1 MQHHPLKVFSGT
13 SNPEISTEIA
23 NYLGIELASIELDR
37 FSDGEISCHISDN
50 VRGADAFIIQSTCSP
65 ANENLMELLIAID
78 TLKRASAIRINAVIP
93 YFGYARQDRKHKPRV
108 PITSKL
114 VADLLER
121 AGASRIITM
130 DLHANQIQGFF
141 NIPVDH
147 LYSSAVLI
155 GFVRS
160 LGIPDLCVVAP
171 DVGGA
176 ERARAYSKRVDAP
189 LAIVDKRRERANES
203 EVVNIVGDIKD
214 KNVFIIDDIIDT
226 AGTLVKTASVLKE
239 KGAHSIIAAAT
250 HGVLSGPAMDRISE
264 SCIDKLY
271 ITNTIPFDPERDKSG
286 RVHVL
291 SVANLFGEAIKR
303 THEETSISSL
313 FI

>member
-1 MQHHPLKVFSGT
+1 MKDHPLKAFSGS
-13 SNPEISTEIA
+13 SNPEIASEIA
-23 NYLGIELASIELDR
+23 NYLGIELASIELGR

-50 VRGADAFIIQSTCSP
+50 VRGADVFIIQSTCSP
-65 ANENLMELLIAID
+65 ANDNLMELLITID
-78 TLKRASAIRINAVIP
+78 TLKRASAERITAVIP

-108 PITSKL
+108 PITAKL

-121 AGASRIITM
+121 AGVSRIITM

-155 GFVRS
+155 GFIRS
-160 LGIPDLCVVAP
+160 MNINNLCVVAP

-176 ERARAYSKRVDAP
+176 ERARAYSKRLDAP

-203 EVVNIVGDIKD
+203 EVVNIVGQVKD
-214 KNVFIIDDIIDT
+214 KNVIIIDDIIDT
-226 AGTLVKTASVLKE
+226 AGTLVKTAAVLKD
-239 KGAHSIIAAAT
+239 KGAKSIVAAAT
-250 HGVLSGPAMDRISE
+250 HGVLSGPAIDRLNE
-264 SCIDKLY
+264 SCIERIY
-271 ITNTIPFDPERDKSG
+271 ITNTIPFDPHQDPKG
-286 RVHVL
+286 KVHVL